1 MNLIK
6 QAGQALATF
15 APTIA
20 TALGGPLAGVA
31 VNSLEKVFG
40 IAPSSSPDAK
50 QAAIEQG
57 LMSATPDQ
65 IIALQKA
72 EQDFQVQMKTLGI
85 SEEKL
90 VYDDLANARSMQTQT
105 RDPTVRQLAWLNVG
119 GFLLL
124 SAFLIVAAVVWPDQ
138 VMKVSPAAW
147 ATLGTVFGYLAKSA
161 SQTEAFFF
169 GSSAGSQA
177 KDATLATLAKSATE

>member
-31 VNSLEKVFG
+31 VSSLEKVFG
-40 IAPSSSPDAK
+40 IDPASSPQAK

-57 LMSATPDQ
+57 LMAATPDQ

-72 EQDFQVQMKTLGI
+72 EQDFQVQMKQLGI

-90 VYDDLANARSMQTQT
+90 VYDDLANARAMQTQT
-105 RDPTVRQLAWLNVG
+105 KDPTVRQLAWLNVG
-119 GFLLL
+119 GFLLI
-124 SAFLIVAAVVWPDQ
+124 SGFLIAAIIVWPDQ
-138 VMKVSPAAW
+138 VSKVPAAAW
-147 ATLGTVFGYLAKSA
+147 ATLGSVFGYLAKSA

-177 KDATLATLAKSATE
+177 KDATLAEIAKQQ